1 MRHRHRASDFSLNR
15 LLTKFIL
22 TIGTIQKILHIGGLS
37 MTDHWF
43 KELEAMYDEI
53 VAWRRHMHQHPELSF
68 HEVETPAFIVEKL
81 ESFGID
87 VRTHVGGRGV
97 VGLIKGGKP
106 GKTIALRADFD
117 GLPIQDEKE
126 TPYKSLI
133 PGVMHAC
140 GHDGHTATLL
150 AVAKVLSENKEELAG
165 NVVLL
170 HQHAEEVVP
179 GGAIAMIEDGCLD
192 DVDVVFGT
200 HLISGIPYGK
210 YGYRKGHLM
219 AAADTVQIKIQ
230 GRGGHGASPHETVD
244 SIAIGSQIVNQLQLL
259 VSRQVDPLKP
269 AVVTIG
275 SFHAGNAHN
284 IIADSATLVGTVR
297 TFDEGVRDHLEK
309 EITHIVEGVCAAFHA
324 KGEVTYT
331 RGYPAV
337 QNHEKETDVFLD
349 VINKYLDGEMALEVP
364 PQMGSEDFAYYLKE
378 KPGIFFYTG
387 SGNSELGADY
397 PHHHPKF
404 DIDERAMLNA
414 GKALL
419 GLVHHYLVDQ
429 EQTTAPDSLVNSESK

>member
-1 MRHRHRASDFSLNR
+1 MAD
-15 LLTKFIL
+15 KW
-22 TIGTIQKILHIGGLS
+22 
-37 MTDHWF
+37 MT
-43 KELEAMYDEI
+43 ELEALYDEM
-53 VAWRRHMHQHPELSF
+53 VVWRRHMHQHPELSF

-81 ESFGID
+81 ESFGVE

-106 GKTIALRADFD
+106 GNTIALRADFD

-126 TPYKSLI
+126 TPYKSLV

-150 AVAKVLSENKEELAG
+150 AVAKVLSENRAELAG

-192 DVDVVFGT
+192 GVDVVYGT

-210 YGYRKGHLM
+210 YGYRKGNLM
-219 AAADTVQIKIQ
+219 AAADMVEIKIQ
-230 GRGGHGASPHETVD
+230 GRGGHGASPHETID
-244 SIAIGSQIVNQLQLL
+244 SIAIGAQIVNQLQLL
-259 VSRQVDPLKP
+259 VSRQVDPLQP

-284 IIADSATLVGTVR
+284 IIADSASMVGTVR

-309 EITHIVEGVCAAFHA
+309 EIKQIVEGVCSAFHA
-324 KGEVTYT
+324 TGKVIYT

-337 QNHEKETDVFLD
+337 KNHEKETDVFLE
-349 VINKYLDGEMALEVP
+349 VVQNYLDPEMAFEVP
-364 PQMGSEDFAYYLKE
+364 PQMGGEDFAYYLKE

-387 SGNSELGADY
+387 AGNSEIGAGY

-404 DIDERAMLNA
+404 DFDERAMVNA
-414 GKALL
+414 GKAFL
-419 GLVHHYLVDQ
+419 GLVHHYLVPRDTN
-429 EQTTAPDSLVNSESK
+429 ENTSNEERLVDIDS

>member
-1 MRHRHRASDFSLNR
+1 MAD
-15 LLTKFIL
+15 KW
-22 TIGTIQKILHIGGLS
+22 
-37 MTDHWF
+37 MT
-43 KELEAMYDEI
+43 ELEALYDEM
-53 VAWRRHMHQHPELSF
+53 VVWRRHMHQHPELSF

-81 ESFGID
+81 ESFGVE

-106 GKTIALRADFD
+106 GNTIALRADFD

-126 TPYKSLI
+126 TPYKSLV

-150 AVAKVLSENKEELAG
+150 AVAKVLSENRAELAG

-192 DVDVVFGT
+192 GVDVVYGT

-210 YGYRKGHLM
+210 YGYRKGNLM
-219 AAADTVQIKIQ
+219 AAADMVEIKIQ
-230 GRGGHGASPHETVD
+230 GRGGHGASPHETID
-244 SIAIGSQIVNQLQLL
+244 SIAIGAQIVNQLQLL
-259 VSRQVDPLKP
+259 VSRQVDPLQP

-284 IIADSATLVGTVR
+284 IIADSASMVGTVR

-309 EITHIVEGVCAAFHA
+309 EIKNIVEGVCSAFHA
-324 KGEVTYT
+324 KGEVIYT

-337 QNHEKETDVFLD
+337 KNHEKETDVFLE
-349 VINKYLDGEMALEVP
+349 VVQNYLDPEMAFEVP
-364 PQMGSEDFAYYLKE
+364 PQMGGEDFAYYLKE

-387 SGNSELGADY
+387 AGNSEIGADY

-404 DIDERAMLNA
+404 DFDERAMVNA
-414 GKALL
+414 GKAFL
-419 GLVHHYLVDQ
+419 GLVHYYLVGNETSEDTSN
-429 EQTTAPDSLVNSESK
+429 EARLVDIDS